1 MQNQPKTTR
10 RIDLSG
16 CTLLSTYG
24 RNVAEAT
31 GQNIKI
37 GQIGKP
43 EIRPNLTKIGSLN
56 KPGLLT
62 KLGTLNK
69 IGVVVK
75 PD

>member
-31 GQNIKI
+31 TQNVKI
-37 GQIGKP
+37 G
-43 EIRPNLTKIGSLN
+43 ELH
-56 KPGLLT
+56 KPGLLP
-62 KLGTLNK
+62 KLGLSK
-69 IGVVVK
+69 VGVIHK

>member
-31 GQNIKI
+31 NQNIKV
-37 GQIGKP
+37 GAVNKP
-43 EIRPNLTKIGSLN
+43 EIRPSL
-56 KPGLLT
+56 LS
-62 KLGTLNK
+62 KLGLINK
-69 IGVVVK
+69 IGIVTK
-75 PD
+75 PDVR

>member
-1 MQNQPKTTR
+1 MQNQPKTR

-16 CTLLSTYG
+16 CKLLSTYG

-31 GQNIKI
+31 NQNVKVGAI
-37 GQIGKP
+37 
-43 EIRPNLTKIGSLN
+43 N

-62 KLGTLNK
+62 KLGTLTK